1 MSMLIG
7 AGNALQNFGDKIGG
21 AMVASK
27 ERQRLEEQRAFQN
40 LMAQRQLDMQTNSQ
54 AQEQARWE
62 KERVLKL
69 ISSMPQGEG
78 RVSQEVGQGLLDK
91 APDLGMFIQ
100 QAKTLPSRD
109 LGMTPGGGIGD
120 AGGYKA
126 PQNDGFQINRPESDA
141 YARAILTQQGKD
153 KDRDLRASNAKARI
167 LQGENATAARRQI
180 AQIADKTRRDIAF
193 AQLDSIA
200 KRHADSLAVQNDLS
214 DLAYLRAD
222 AEVIDEYQKLMSSP
236 LNLVPSGTTR
246 GPLPSSKR
254 RPPRGTAPA
263 PTAARDPNDDL
274 IDSIFGGSQVP

>member
-141 YARAILTQQGKD
+141 YARA
-153 KDRDLRASNAKARI
+153 KARI